1 LVKQLL
7 TILSHC
13 YFTVLHGTWHCEPC
27 TQSSQDIFSFD
38 KVGPKRIRFYPYY
51 TKVRFREGNY
61 TQVRI
66 AAFDGLFLT
75 KWYTPQIMRYVLAI
89 MAHDPSR
96 VIRRHVARNACYS
109 LALLVQMGDM
119 RSTSKEVESL
129 LIEEDGNSQEKTKE
143 SKKSEMEA
151 MIKVLRKDREVG
163 KNEVLREFLMP
174 IALYILPCRPVCSL
188 LISKFPEYRRLI
200 MKFDG
205 AFSNLPISL
214 FDLLMKPLLL
224 SRSIFLAHL

>member
-1 LVKQLL
+1 MVLGIANLVPSHPRIFFPL
-7 TILSHC
+7 TRWVDQFHEYVILN
-13 YFTVLHGTWHCEPC
+13 LH
-27 TQSSQDIFSFD
+27 SRD
-38 KVGPKRIRFYPYY
+38 
-51 TKVRFREGNY
+51 GNY

-89 MAHDPSR
+89 MANDPSR

-119 RSTSKEVESL
+119 RSTSKEAESL
-129 LIEEDGNSQEKTKE
+129 LIEEDGNSQEKAKE

-151 MIKVLRKDREVG
+151 MIKVLRKDRELG

-174 IALYILPCRPVCSL
+174 ITLYVFL
-188 LISKFPEYRRLI
+188 RRLVSSPLI
-200 MKFDG
+200 RKISECPRLITKFGG
-205 AFSNLPISL
+205 ASSNLPISL
-214 FDLLMKPLLL
+214 FDQLTKRRLL
-224 SRSIFLAHL
+224 SRFIFLARL